1 MATNTPAIAIK
12 EAGFLVQSVVT
23 NRNLKFRV
31 FMTNIAANLEID
43 GFLYSYNLVI
53 MQHERNQNQQLE

>member
-12 EAGFLVQSVVT
+12 EADFLVQSVVT
-23 NRNLKFRV
+23 NRNLKFHV

-43 GFLYSYNLVI
+43 DFLYSYNLAI
-53 MQHERNQNQQLE
+53 MQHERNQNQ